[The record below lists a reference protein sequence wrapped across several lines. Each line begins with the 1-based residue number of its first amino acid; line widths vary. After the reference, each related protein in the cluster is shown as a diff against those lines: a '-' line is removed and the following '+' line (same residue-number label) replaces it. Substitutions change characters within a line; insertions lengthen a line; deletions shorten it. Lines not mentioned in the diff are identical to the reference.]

1 MLSIDKLLLK
11 GFVVGSKE
19 MTKDTTSDSDLDF
32 GWDISE
38 QNANPDA
45 HEVDVHNLTYRVAS
59 DLRNLIL
66 HSVENYG
73 PINAD
78 NLMSQYWGEVNKNN
92 WANKLLGVDSLL
104 GDFPPLIS
112 PFPWTWIEGSPPPD
126 TQKALFGETSRRKRI
141 RWSMFYQ
148 TVPLENGVV
157 ELQCGKPYFCHQPFQ
172 YWDNPVDR
180 LSGEETE
187 ASWLAT
193 AILMMDFGKGTQ
205 FVTGPLAS
213 MSFFLDDK
221 GHFMAEE
228 TDRLA
233 TTLEWRMHDETG
245 AVDDGDGLSLHV
257 RTGDEGTKVIG
268 GYDEAQRLNKE
279 KISLRLFGN
288 DKRVIYNRF
297 LSANPEFV
305 LGGGDFDELG
315 HTRFDKVLV
324 SGVKSLLWSIGF
336 LNCSNV
342 GTVVVKNNS
351 KKKNKKY
358 KKKHGHEPLSYR
370 VVTVS
375 PHLSTVYEHSNEV
388 KNTKDLPLHVV
399 RGHFRKYTEERP
411 LFGRYSGTF
420 WVPAHAKGS
429 KEHGEIAHEYEV
441 NPEEEL

>member
-19 MTKDTTSDSDLDF
+19 MTEHTIIDDSV
-32 GWDISE
+32 
-38 QNANPDA
+38 AP
-45 HEVDVHNLTYRVAS
+45 EVDAHNLTYRVAS
-59 DLRNLIL
+59 NLRDLIL
-66 HSVENYG
+66 HSVEKYG

-78 NLMSQYWGEVNKNN
+78 NLMSQYWGEVNENN
-92 WANKLLGVDSLL
+92 WANKLLGVDNLL

-126 TQKALFGETSRRKRI
+126 TQKVLFRETSRRKRI

-172 YWDNPVDR
+172 HWDNPVDR

-187 ASWLAT
+187 ASYLAT
-193 AILMMDFGKGTQ
+193 AILMVDFGKGTQ

-233 TTLEWRMHDETG
+233 TTLEWRTHDETG
-245 AVDDGDGLSLHV
+245 AVDNGEGLALHV
-257 RTGDEGTKVIG
+257 HTGDEGTKVIAA
-268 GYDEAQRLNKE
+268 YDEAQRLNKE

-297 LSANPEFV
+297 LSANPDI
-305 LGGGDFDELG
+305 LMGGGDFDELG

-336 LNCSNV
+336 LNCS
-342 GTVVVKNNS
+342 
-351 KKKNKKY
+351 KKK
-358 KKKHGHEPLSYR
+358 KKKKKRQGREPLSYR

-388 KNTKDLPLHVV
+388 KNTRDLPLHVV

-420 WVPAHAKGS
+420 WVAAHAKGS

-441 NPEEEL
+441 NPEEEVC